1 MAGISKDEQATRA
14 LEAAIERRG
23 YAEALVTLL
32 KLSGE
37 VGSKQGDGV
46 DWQHLYMK
54 GRRDALHELRASGGL
69 GRSMH
74 GAAVLYCLPDSLVL
88 AYEQLWDA
96 VMVGESGGAMGRSG
110 TEGVGKA
117 AGAPGMAL
125 GSENRLQAGGGG
137 KKWKER
143 KVPIALNDRML
154 ELKTAVDKEL
164 ADLAAVIVRELAR
177 YTKPSATQRDS
188 LGNLDT
194 GTQGAGGHT
203 RVVGKCKGTGCGRF
217 LKAGW
222 KFCPM
227 CGAEVGGN

>member
-32 KLSGE
+32 KLSGKN
-37 VGSKQGDGV
+37 GSVEEEV

-54 GRRDALHELRASGGL
+54 GRRDALHELRASGGV

-96 VMVGESGGAMGRSG
+96 IMVGESGGAMGRSG

-117 AGAPGMAL
+117 PGAPGMVL
-125 GSENRLQAGGGG
+125 GSENRLQAAGGG

-177 YTKPSATQRDS
+177 YTKPSATRQ
-188 LGNLDT
+188 GNGDT
-194 GTQGAGGHT
+194 GTRGAGGQGHT

-227 CGAEVGGN
+227 CGAEVGG